1 MCNYSR
7 STCFQRVNIKSKCSL
22 VNCNHNRIGN
32 LAARFAKTA
41 PQQTHTNTHA
51 LIDARTDSPTHFT
64 PNKQRR
70 GNNNKKQRKNENT
83 VSNLSTHIWNST
95 QRFLTLTLV
104 ACATLGAVSAD
115 VSHLA
120 KHYIPP
126 RMMMPPVVGGS
137 AAHMSPSNGMRLT
150 HRGEHTVT
158 TIEKQELR
166 ELPTQTEYLRPGQMP
181 YGIGGNMENH
191 HGPSDMR
198 AAEHS
203 VEKPLAMMMPRELLP
218 PPPPPPAPTA
228 TEPIKQEQMATV
240 APSKQYL
247 APVMSEMNEGQ
258 MRQHNGDMPSKQYLA
273 PAMMEVQ
280 QQRQVSAT
288 NMPSRQYL
296 APMVKDQ
303 KQEQTEQ
310 QPQQQQPQPQQH
322 QQAQQQQQPT
332 PAAPSRQYLTPMLMQ
347 MRDQMHE
354 MPAMNAPSRQY
365 LAPAPAMPA
374 SNEQHLQ
381 QQSAPAPQYLPPQQ
395 PMHEMPVNQ
404 YSAPHSSDSHAMT
417 MQQLME
423 QQNQMA
429 PQATQSPAT
438 HYLPPAMQM
447 QRELAAPPMPVAP
460 PMQPSREYLS
470 PFGEAEN
477 VAEAAQEVAEMF
489 DDQSAQ
495 QPMPPP
501 AAEGEEEPA
510 NYYLP
515 PQSVDAQSI
524 NYQHYGAPSQSEP
537 LAPVDFVRQHQ
548 QLMTQYN
555 GVPDAPVS
563 FAQFQSINSAEPTL
577 QTVAE
582 PTPAHYLADDGYHY
596 RDGGNSN
603 VLSNGNDDA
612 RRFRVRH

>member
-1 MCNYSR
+1 M
-7 STCFQRVNIKSKCSL
+7 
-22 VNCNHNRIGN
+22 
-32 LAARFAKTA
+32 
-41 PQQTHTNTHA
+41 
-51 LIDARTDSPTHFT
+51 
-64 PNKQRR
+64 
-70 GNNNKKQRKNENT
+70 
-83 VSNLSTHIWNST
+83 
-95 QRFLTLTLV
+95 RFLTLTLV

-166 ELPTQTEYLRPGQMP
+166 ELPTQTEYLRPGQVP

-198 AAEHS
+198 AAEHG
-203 VEKPLAMMMPRELLP
+203 VEKPLAMMMPRELLS
-218 PPPPPPAPTA
+218 PPPAPTA
-228 TEPIKQEQMATV
+228 TEPIKQEQMTTV

-258 MRQHNGDMPSKQYLA
+258 MRQHSDMPSRQYLAPAGSEMNEGQMRQQPSRQYLAPASSEMKEEQLRHHADMPSKQYLA
-273 PAMMEVQ
+273 PPMMEMQ

-288 NMPSRQYL
+288 SMPSRQYL

-310 QPQQQQPQPQQH
+310 QPQQQQAQQQQQPQE
-322 QQAQQQQQPT
+322 QQQQPT

-354 MPAMNAPSRQY
+354 MPAMSAPSRQY
-365 LAPAPAMPA
+365 LAPAPTMSAN
-374 SNEQHLQ
+374 NEQHLQ

-395 PMHEMPVNQ
+395 QMHEMPVNQ
-404 YSAPHSSDSHAMT
+404 YLAPHSSDNHAMT

-423 QQNQMA
+423 QQKQMA
-429 PQATQSPAT
+429 PQATQPPAT
-438 HYLPPAMQM
+438 HYLPPAIQM
-447 QRELAAPPMPVAP
+447 QRELVAPPIAPVAS
-460 PMQPSREYLS
+460 PMQPSREYIS

-495 QPMPPP
+495 QPMPP

-515 PQSVDAQSI
+515 PQSVDAPSI
-524 NYQHYGAPSQSEP
+524 NYQQYGAPSQSEP